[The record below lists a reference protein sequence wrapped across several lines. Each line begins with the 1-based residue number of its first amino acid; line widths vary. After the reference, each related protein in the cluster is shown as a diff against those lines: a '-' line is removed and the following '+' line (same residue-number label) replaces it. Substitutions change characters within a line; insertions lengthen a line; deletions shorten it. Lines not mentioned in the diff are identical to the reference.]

1 MGAINIGQ
9 EDGKKVQMW
18 TIVMVLDNISSSLDD
33 IISWEEVLFLPL
45 WHEM

>member
-33 IISWEEVLFLPL
+33 IISWEGVLFLPL